1 MRKYRCYH
9 DIIESILRAISEGE
23 SKITRICLKAHIPMD
38 RCKRILNI
46 LEHYGLI
53 MKYSVGATTYYIILD
68 RGYEWLG
75 TYEHL
80 KTLLPIRKH
89 R

>member
-1 MRKYRCYH
+1 
-9 DIIESILRAISEGE
+9 
-23 SKITRICLKAHIPMD
+23 MD

-46 LEHYGLI
+46 LELYGLI
-53 MKYSVGATTYYIILD
+53 MKYSVGVTTYYVILD